1 MELQS
6 QLLAKQ
12 HCSKIMRG
20 FSRWSNVVGNLNM
33 TEFGAR
39 CIIFILFYVTGGHVV
54 PESTVVRYIRQKLLS
69 FMETT
74 HTHIHTSPVF
84 MLESCYDCQCEAKGY
99 HKKQFF
105 VACSQRTRLRWGRTA
120 KGTAFSK
127 YIRATTPHTETCKQ
141 LYILLRLGRPKEWS
155 IGIFSRPPE
164 AIWVHCPCPIMKPIN
179 VRIIPFIRHLNQ
191 LIPFLRRCVALPLV
205 LPLFSRS
212 SGTSK

>member
-1 MELQS
+1 MPWLLIHYVVKCELRHIQKKGERRWGRKDNAHGLTGFAGLTGLTGLASVSSREGEVKKSFEKRISRFRDLSGLGAGGPFSTPPHGVYPPLVEFGVRFFPKMELQS

-74 HTHIHTSPVF
+74 YIHTHTLHRCSCWSPVTTV
-84 MLESCYDCQCEAKGY
+84 SAKPKGTTRSSSLL
-99 HKKQFF
+99 HARNGQ
-105 VACSQRTRLRWGRTA
+105 RLR
-120 KGTAFSK
+120 
-127 YIRATTPHTETCKQ
+127 
-141 LYILLRLGRPKEWS
+141 
-155 IGIFSRPPE
+155 
-164 AIWVHCPCPIMKPIN
+164 
-179 VRIIPFIRHLNQ
+179 
-191 LIPFLRRCVALPLV
+191 
-205 LPLFSRS
+205 
-212 SGTSK
+212 